1 MLLHAAFFPPRE
13 AVEQLVD
20 LVRSV
25 PGRPE
30 EFAPV
35 SVDDMHVHVTS
46 FGNLAR
52 ADAARLVAQLTEAAK
67 EWAPPPRLQ
76 MAGCLAL
83 TAPGDLS
90 VATPLVGDVD
100 RLVSIARSIPDVV
113 QALGLHVDRRRFRP
127 QLPVGHVTPDT
138 SLPYL
143 ERLVAA
149 LEGYIGPRWVLPDLV
164 LLKPSWA
171 YDGADSSADI
181 HELIPIPAE
190 PQPEIQPETQPET
203 QTRTEAP

>member
-13 AVEQLVD
+13 AVEELVD

-25 PGRPE
+25 PGRPD

-35 SVDDMHVHVTS
+35 SMDDMQIHVTS

-52 ADAARLVAQLTEAAK
+52 TDAARLIDRLTEAAQG
-67 EWAPPPRLQ
+67 WSPPPRLQ

-83 TAPGDLS
+83 VPPNELS
-90 VATPLVGDVD
+90 ISTPLTGDVD
-100 RLVSIARSIPDVV
+100 GLVGIARSVPDIV
-113 QALGLHVDRRRFRP
+113 QAMGLHVDRRRFRP
-127 QLPVGHVTPDT
+127 QVPVGDVTPAT

-149 LEGYIGPRWVLPDLV
+149 LESFSGQQWVLPDLV

-171 YDGADSSADI
+171 NDGADASADI
-181 HELIPIPAE
+181 HALIPIPA
-190 PQPEIQPETQPET
+190 
-203 QTRTEAP
+203 RTETP

>member
-1 MLLHAAFFPPRE
+1 VLLHAAFFPPRE
-13 AVEQLVD
+13 AVEELVD

-25 PGRPE
+25 PGRPN

-52 ADAARLVAQLTEAAK
+52 ADAARLTSHLTEAA
-67 EWAPPPRLQ
+67 EGWAPAPRLH

-83 TAPGDLS
+83 VAPGDLS
-90 VATPLVGDVD
+90 VAAPLAGDVD
-100 RLVSIARSIPDVV
+100 RLVGIARSIPDLV
-113 QALGLHVDRRRFRP
+113 QTLGLHVDRRRFKP
-127 QLPVGHVTPDT
+127 QVPVGDVTAST

-149 LEGYIGPRWVLPDLV
+149 LEAYSGPQWVLPDLV

-171 YDGADSSADI
+171 NDGADASADI
-181 HELIPIPAE
+181 HALIPIAE
-190 PQPEIQPETQPET
+190 ELQ
-203 QTRTEAP
+203 AP

>member
-13 AVEQLVD
+13 AVEELVD

-30 EFAPV
+30 ELAPV

-52 ADAARLVAQLTEAAK
+52 ADAARLIEQLNEAAK
-67 EWAPPPRLQ
+67 HWSPPPRLQ

-83 TAPGDLS
+83 AAPGDLS
-90 VATPLVGDVD
+90 VTVPLAGDVD

-113 QALGLHVDRRRFRP
+113 QSLGLHVDRRRFRA
-127 QLPVGHVTPDT
+127 QVPVGDVTPST
-138 SLPYL
+138 TLPYL
-143 ERLVAA
+143 ERLVAV
-149 LEGYIGPRWVLPDLV
+149 LEAYSGPTWVLPDLV

-171 YDGADSSADI
+171 NDGAESDADI
-181 HELIPIPAE
+181 HALIQIPAGT
-190 PQPEIQPETQPET
+190 PVP
-203 QTRTEAP
+203 

>member
-13 AVEQLVD
+13 AVEHLVD

-30 EFAPV
+30 EFAPI
-35 SVDDMHVHVTS
+35 SIDDMHVHVTS

-52 ADAARLVAQLTEAAK
+52 ADAARLIDQLNTAAK
-67 EWAPPPRLQ
+67 GWAPPPRMQ

-83 TAPGDLS
+83 AVPGDLS
-90 VATPLVGDVD
+90 VSAPLTGEVD
-100 RLVSIARSIPDVV
+100 RLSGIARSIPDVV
-113 QALGLHVDRRRFRP
+113 QQLGLHVDRRRFRP
-127 QLPVGHVTPDT
+127 ALPVGNVTPET

-149 LEGYIGPRWVLPDLV
+149 MESYSGPQWVLPDLV
-164 LLKPSWA
+164 ILKPSWA
-171 YDGADSSADI
+171 HEGTDSAADI
-181 HELIPIPAE
+181 HALIPIPTGT
-190 PQPEIQPETQPET
+190 PTI
-203 QTRTEAP
+203 

>member
-13 AVEQLVD
+13 AVEELVD

-30 EFAPV
+30 EFSPV

-52 ADAARLVAQLTEAAK
+52 ADAARLVEHLNEAAK
-67 EWAPPPRLQ
+67 GWSPPPRLQ

-83 TAPGDLS
+83 VAPGDLS
-90 VATPLVGDVD
+90 VSTPLAGDVD
-100 RLVSIARSIPDVV
+100 RLVSIARSIPEIV
-113 QALGLHVDRRRFRP
+113 QALGLHVDRRRFKA
-127 QLPVGHVTPDT
+127 QVPVGTVTPET

-149 LEGYIGPRWVLPDLV
+149 LEGYTGPRWVMPDLV

-171 YDGADSSADI
+171 HSGADSAADI
-181 HELIPIPAE
+181 HALIQIPVG
-190 PQPEIQPETQPET
+190 TQ
-203 QTRTEAP
+203 AP